1 MTATFVLLMAMFKK
15 YWIELRRYS
24 FNTLSS
30 LVAIYLLFLLIFYGA
45 RGFAG
50 GNPAFGETLS
60 GLVVGFMVWLFALY
74 AYSELSW
81 VLLQEAQQG
90 TLEQLS
96 MSPVGLGR
104 VLLSRIAASMVYHLL
119 IVTAFL
125 FLMMASTGK
134 WLNLDIL
141 SLLPLMLMTISGVL
155 GIGFIMGGLALV
167 FKQVQASFQIL
178 QFLFVAL
185 IAAPPDKFPF
195 VKFLPLSWG
204 TRLIAKVMIGNTS
217 ILEIPPGDLLFLLVN
232 SVFYF
237 SLGYAFFKLFE
248 RMARNRGLLGHY

>member
-1 MTATFVLLMAMFKK
+1 MI
-15 YWIELRRYS
+15 WI
-24 FNTLSS
+24 F
-30 LVAIYLLFLLIFYGA
+30 AIF
-45 RGFAG
+45 
-50 GNPAFGETLS
+50 
-60 GLVVGFMVWLFALY
+60 

-96 MSPVGLGR
+96 MSPVGLGK
-104 VLLSRIAASMVYHLL
+104 VLLSRLSAAVVYHLL
-119 IVTAFL
+119 IVTLFL
-125 FLMMASTGK
+125 FMMMVSTGK

-141 SLLPLMLMTISGVL
+141 SILPLILLTISGVL

-178 QFLFVAL
+178 QFVFVAL

-195 VKFLPLSWG
+195 VKYLPLSWG

-217 ILEIPPGDLLFLLVN
+217 ILEIPPAELLFLLIN

-237 SLGYAFFKLFE
+237 SLGYVFFKLFE
-248 RMARNRGLLGHY
+248 RQARDRGLLGHY